1 MATIL
6 QVHKQHIAANGTVS
20 QQMAQ
25 YVNAL
30 IEENEKK
37 TLWIANQM
45 KESQVQTEVLRQHG
59 IGQHVLAE
67 MIKWVANQQ
76 QQAQPQQ
83 QYQQITAGNGPTVT
97 VVDDEDGTHL
107 DFLGGPS
114 PHSGP
119 PEIGSLSMQIDTQ
132 QALDQTQV
140 VKRC

>member
-1 MATIL
+1 M
-6 QVHKQHIAANGTVS
+6 
-20 QQMAQ
+20 
-25 YVNAL
+25 
-30 IEENEKK
+30 
-37 TLWIANQM
+37 
-45 KESQVQTEVLRQHG
+45 QTEVLRQHG
-59 IGQHVLAE
+59 MGQHVLAE

-97 VVDDEDGTHL
+97 VVDDEDGTNL

-132 QALDQTQV
+132 QAMDQTQV